1 MSISILS
8 AISCHLGEGPS
19 YDAATDTLHW
29 FDIVEKQ
36 LHGLQLS
43 TGKTS
48 LTILPA
54 MGSAIF
60 SVDQDRQLIL
70 TERGFYMRYRDSGVM
85 SLVIPVEDDNPAT
98 RSNDARSHP
107 CGAVWLGTMG
117 KKAETGAGA
126 IYHLFKGKVTRL
138 YPGISIPNAIC
149 FSPDG
154 AIAYFTDTKINKL
167 MRVAIDPLT
176 ALPVGEP
183 HVFVDHSGK
192 AGGIDGAI
200 VDTDGV
206 IWNARWGIGQ
216 LVAIS
221 PEGELLREIDLP
233 AKQTTCPA
241 FIGPQFNRI
250 AVTSAREG
258 YAQAEH
264 AVDPDC
270 GKTFLID
277 LPVFGRAEPDVLL

>member
-1 MSISILS
+1 MNVSVLS
-8 AISCHLGEGPS
+8 DISCHLGEGPS
-19 YDAATDTLHW
+19 YDPLTDTLHW
-29 FDIVEKQ
+29 FDILEKR

-43 TGKTS
+43 SGKTS
-48 LTILPA
+48 LTTLPA

-60 SVDQDRQLIL
+60 SVDADRQLIL
-70 TERGFYMRYRDSGVM
+70 TELGFYIRYRQTGVL

-107 CGAVWLGTMG
+107 CGAVWFGTMG
-117 KKAETGAGA
+117 RHAEAGAGS
-126 IYHLFKGKVTRL
+126 IYHLFRGKVTRL

-154 AIAYFTDTKINKL
+154 RAAYFTDTKINRL

-183 HVFVDHSGK
+183 QVLVDHSGQP
-192 AGGIDGAI
+192 GGIDGAI

-221 PEGELLREIDLP
+221 LDGQLLREIDLP

-241 FIGPQFNRI
+241 FVGPQFNRI
-250 AVTSAREG
+250 AVTSACEG
-258 YAQAEH
+258 YTQAER
-264 AVDPDC
+264 AADPDC

-277 LPVFGRAEPDVLL
+277 LPIFGRAEPVVLL

>member
-8 AISCHLGEGPS
+8 AVSCHLGEGPS
-19 YDAATDTLHW
+19 YDPLTDTLHW
-29 FDIVEKQ
+29 FDILDKR

-43 TGKTS
+43 TGRTS
-48 LTILPA
+48 LTTLPA

-60 SVDQDRQLIL
+60 SVDADRQLVL
-70 TERGFYMRYRDSGVM
+70 TERGFYIRYRQTGVM

-107 CGAVWLGTMG
+107 CGAVWFGTMG

-126 IYHLFKGKVTRL
+126 IYHLFKGKVTKL

-149 FSPDG
+149 FSPNG
-154 AIAYFTDTKINKL
+154 ETAYFTDTKINKL
-167 MRVAIDPLT
+167 MRVTLDPLT
-176 ALPVGEP
+176 ALPTGDPQVL
-183 HVFVDHSGK
+183 VDHSGQP
-192 AGGIDGAI
+192 GGIDGAI
-200 VDTDGV
+200 VDSDGV
-206 IWNARWGIGQ
+206 MWNSRWGIGQ

-241 FIGPQFNRI
+241 FIGAEFNRI
-250 AVTSAREG
+250 AVTSASEG
-258 YAQAEH
+258 YGEARRDA
-264 AVDPDC
+264 DPDC

-277 LPVFGRAEPDVLL
+277 LPVSGRAEPEVLL